1 MATVTV
7 ATWAAAVAAII
18 TDGGEAEDIITVGG
32 TIATEHFSEAHKGR
46 PKIGGLF
53 SAKSSR
59 TAGTPRINQR

>member
-1 MATVTV
+1 MATVML
-7 ATWAAAVAAII
+7 ATWAAAVVAII
-18 TDGGEAEDIITVGG
+18 TGGVEAEDIITVGG

-59 TAGTPRINQR
+59 TLRAPLGLI